1 MGGRRGILKFIGNLL
16 NIFMSVWI
24 VLLYFDFFFQ
34 NSEIAEFCSVLFS
47 CIEEKNN
54 AYYNKSTYIS
64 YHWTGRCHGIVVM
77 KHHFD
82 T

>member
-47 CIEEKNN
+47 CIEEKKITPIITNQPI
-54 AYYNKSTYIS
+54 YLII
-64 YHWTGRCHGIVVM
+64 GQDVVM
-77 KHHFD
+77 VLW
-82 T
+82 